1 MPETSEKKPKT
12 KKPKTKKPKTPRQ
25 ASAGLE
31 VSLEG
36 KLMGESPKNS
46 SSSRHDLYT
55 LTSAKT
61 GASSRIISAGGKP
74 GKQPAAESDRFSLA
88 GMQVSKDIADEILQ
102 NFLKEDDN
110 AEITWSR
117 RFGVWMSQFDWYF
130 PKATHRNNPNPPSLV
145 KAWAYYEHVT
155 LPRRIVGEQATNTV
169 MRRAEPGEHEE
180 ETDLYHPFFTP
191 QAAFIEWG
199 TGIDL
204 YFISLKFFSLVLL
217 IAGLINISSVDYFSS
232 SKYNGDASLDDLPEP
247 LKGTA
252 ICLNTEWVVCDDCT
266 EKKWEQDERR
276 YGTADDGTILVL
288 RNMCKGAELENSI
301 SNLATLFF
309 LLITVGIFSYYL
321 RLREIRFDEDK
332 VTTTDYSIEI
342 KNPPPDAVDPEEWRQ
357 FFDQFADTQ
366 VTVVTVALDNEDL
379 VQRMVN
385 RRVFQNQLRLKLPTG
400 IDLEDKTAVHAAVG
414 EIIRN
419 EAEIEKGCFGRL
431 LGCSLIPILN
441 VFNMFLSVDKL
452 ADKIDILTD
461 EIKDLQGQ
469 KFNVTEVYV
478 TFESEEGQRT
488 ALAALTVGKLD
499 VFLNRT
505 SAVSQG
511 NLFQGRILKVSE
523 PEEPNAIRWMDLSST
538 TIRKF
543 TMRTITFLCTCII
556 LSFAGFIISTARKN
570 VGPVLSGPLTSIFNA
585 VTPFIIKILMIFEPH
600 ATESSY
606 QASLYLK
613 ITLVR
618 WVLSAILS
626 QVSVRSCRNSF
637 SVPPNKM

>member
-1 MPETSEKKPKT
+1 M
-12 KKPKTKKPKTPRQ
+12 
-25 ASAGLE
+25 
-31 VSLEG
+31 
-36 KLMGESPKNS
+36 
-46 SSSRHDLYT
+46 H
-55 LTSAKT
+55 
-61 GASSRIISAGGKP
+61 
-74 GKQPAAESDRFSLA
+74 
-88 GMQVSKDIADEILQ
+88 VSKDIADEILQ

-110 AEITWSR
+110 SEITWSR
-117 RFGVWMSQFDWYF
+117 RFAVWMSQYEWYF
-130 PKATHRNNPNPPSLV
+130 PKQQNNPNPPSLS

-191 QAAFIEWG
+191 MSAFIEWG

-204 YFISLKFFSLVLL
+204 YFTSLKFFSFVML
-217 IAGLINISSVDYFSS
+217 IAGLINISSIDYYGS
-232 SKYNGDASLDDLPEP
+232 SKYNGDASLNDLAIP
-247 LKGTA
+247 LKGSA
-252 ICLNTEWVVCDDCT
+252 VCLNTEWVVCEDCT
-266 EKKWEQDERR
+266 EKDWEQDQRR
-276 YGTADDGTILVL
+276 YALAPDGTILVL

-301 SNLATLFF
+301 SNLTTLFF

-332 VTTTDYSIEI
+332 VTTTDYSVVVT
-342 KNPPPDAVDPEEWRQ
+342 NPPPDAVDPEEWRQ
-357 FFDQFADTQ
+357 FFDQFAESQ

-379 VQRMVN
+379 VRRMVS
-385 RRVFQNQLRLKLPTG
+385 RRVFQNQLRLKLPMG
-400 IDLEDKTAVHAAVG
+400 IDLEDKTAVRAAVG

-419 EAEIEKGCFGRL
+419 QAEIEKGCFGRL
-431 LGCSLIPILN
+431 LDCAVFPLLN
-441 VFNMFLSVDKL
+441 VFNMFLSVDQL

-461 EIKDLQGQ
+461 EIKELQGR
-469 KFNVTEVYV
+469 KFNATHVYV
-478 TFESEEGQRT
+478 TFETEEGQRT

-499 VFLNRT
+499 VLMNRT

-511 NLFQGRILKVSE
+511 NIFQGRILKVNE
-523 PEEPNAIRWMDLSST
+523 PEEPNAIRWMDLSAS
-538 TIRKF
+538 RMKKM
-543 TMRTITFLCTCII
+543 TMRIITFLCTCLI
-556 LSFAGFIISTARKN
+556 LVFAGFLIASARRS
-570 VGPVLSGPLTSIFNA
+570 VGPLFSGPLTSIFNS

-626 QVSVRSCRNSF
+626 QVSVRAAKFISSASKYYSLTRIFFSAIRSLLLLLLRSVMKRQIYFLVFMQFCYPMFGSLLYYVLSIFLVTSRNTF
-637 SVPPNKM
+637 LPLVPRHRKK